1 MVEYV
6 FVIVVTGGVYI
17 SVRYET
23 DVAENSQ
30 VAAELQVG
38 LLEGGNE

>member
-6 FVIVVTGGVYI
+6 SVIVVTGGVYI
-17 SVRYET
+17 VRYGT
-23 DVAENSQ
+23 DVAEHSQ

-38 LLEGGNE
+38 LLEGKK